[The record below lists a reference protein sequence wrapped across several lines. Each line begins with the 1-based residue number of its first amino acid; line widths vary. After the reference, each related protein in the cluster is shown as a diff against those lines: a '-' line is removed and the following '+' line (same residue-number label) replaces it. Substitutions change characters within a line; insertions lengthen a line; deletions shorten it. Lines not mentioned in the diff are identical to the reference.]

1 MMKMGRGMREELVF
15 YCCFLPVYGV
25 VVGLSYG
32 HVHCLLFTVT
42 DVISHSLSVHPS
54 LFDSVESCPQV
65 ELTLIN
71 TSAHLVLWYNGT
83 GSCIPLPIRVL
94 FLIDFLDCHLNDF
107 GLVVPRDYHFHDL
120 GGLHTSLFGCLCQS
134 WN

>member
-1 MMKMGRGMREELVF
+1 MH
-15 YCCFLPVYGV
+15 GV

-32 HVHCLLFTVT
+32 QVNCLLFTVP
-42 DVISHSLSVHPS
+42 DVILHSLSVHPS
-54 LFDSVESCPQV
+54 LFDGVESCPHV

-94 FLIDFLDCHLNDF
+94 FI
-107 GLVVPRDYHFHDL
+107 
-120 GGLHTSLFGCLCQS
+120 
-134 WN
+134 

>member
-1 MMKMGRGMREELVF
+1 M
-15 YCCFLPVYGV
+15 YGV

-42 DVISHSLSVHPS
+42 HVVLHSLSVYPS
-54 LFDSVESCPQV
+54 PFDCVESCPHV

-94 FLIDFLDCHLNDF
+94 F
-107 GLVVPRDYHFHDL
+107 
-120 GGLHTSLFGCLCQS
+120 
-134 WN
+134 

>member
-1 MMKMGRGMREELVF
+1 MH
-15 YCCFLPVYGV
+15 GV

-32 HVHCLLFTVT
+32 QVHCLLFTVP
-42 DVISHSLSVHPS
+42 DVILHSLSVPPS
-54 LFDSVESCPQV
+54 LFDGVESCPHV

-94 FLIDFLDCHLNDF
+94 
-107 GLVVPRDYHFHDL
+107 
-120 GGLHTSLFGCLCQS
+120 S
-134 WN
+134 